1 MMSVGAF
8 VGSLIG
14 LGVVMTVGIIIG
26 ASAVL
31 EFHTATMP
39 GRWPRMV
46 FGVVLSLILLTV
58 SGGGV
63 YAVFEARHAE
73 AVEARLPRH

>member
-1 MMSVGAF
+1 MSVGEF

-14 LGVVMTVGIIIG
+14 LGVVMAVGIIIG
-26 ASAVL
+26 AAAIL

-46 FGVVLSLILLTV
+46 FGVVISLILLAV

-63 YAVFEARHAE
+63 YAVFEARYTE
-73 AVEARLPRH
+73 AVQARQPRN

>member
-1 MMSVGAF
+1 MSVGVFIA
-8 VGSLIG
+8 SLVG
-14 LGVVMTVGIIIG
+14 LGIVMAVGIIIG

-46 FGVVLSLILLTV
+46 FGVVLSLILVIV
-58 SGGGV
+58 SGGVV
-63 YAVFEARHAE
+63 YAVFEARHHE
-73 AVEARLPRH
+73 AIEARLPRN